1 MVSEVTDMAGSLQL
15 RSPEAFNFKKPDEW
29 LKWLKRFEQF
39 RIASGLS
46 TESQTRQVSTL
57 LYCMGDEAEDILIST
72 NISSDDKKSYDRVL
86 EKFNDY
92 FKVRKNVIFERA
104 RFNRRNQL
112 KGEPAEQYITELY
125 RLVET
130 CEYGELTPEMIR
142 DRLVIGIQDSRLSER
157 LQMDPELTLEKAKK
171 LIRQSEAVHEHQVI
185 LQQTGNADKSATVEQ
200 IRHKASRRANH
211 PQARNTQNQQQS
223 KCKRCGNKPHTLH
236 KCPARDSTCHKCKKK
251 GHYSSQCFSK
261 TVNDV
266 TTEQLEENLDVTYL
280 SAIVSEKDSCWT
292 VNIKINGKPEIGY
305 RS

>member
-1 MVSEVTDMAGSLQL
+1 MNNFELHLAYQQKAKLD
-15 RSPEAFNFKKPDEW
+15 RSVP
-29 LKWLKRFEQF
+29 
-39 RIASGLS
+39 
-46 TESQTRQVSTL
+46 
-57 LYCMGDEAEDILIST
+57 CMGDEAEDILIST
-72 NISSDDKKSYDRVL
+72 NISSDDKKSYESVL
-86 EKFNDY
+86 GKFNDY

-130 CEYGELTPEMIR
+130 CEYGNLTPEMIR

-185 LQQTGNADKSATVEQ
+185 LQQTGNAEKSATVEQ
-200 IRHKASRRANH
+200 IRHKASRRPNY
-211 PQARNTQNQQQS
+211 PQARNVQNQQHS
-223 KCKRCGNKPHTLH
+223 KCKRCGNKPHALN
-236 KCPARDSTCHKCKKK
+236 KCPARDSICHKCKRK

-266 TTEQLEENLDVTYL
+266 TTEQLEETLDVTYL

-292 VNIKINGKPEIGY
+292 VNIEINSQPVIRY
-305 RS
+305 RG